1 MPEILD
7 KVYDPQRIEAKWY
20 KYWEEQGLFRA
31 RADGSKPPY
40 CIVIPPPN
48 VTGVLH
54 MGHALNNTLQDILV
68 RSKRMQGFDALWMP
82 GTDHA
87 GIATQNVV
95 ERKLAAEG
103 TDRHALGRDNFIK
116 RVWQWKAESG
126 GQIINQLKR
135 LGASCDWSRERF
147 TLDEG
152 LSRAVREVFVRLY
165 DEGLIYKGDYIINW
179 CPRCRTALAD
189 LEVEHDPHDGHLYH
203 IRYPLA
209 EGDGHLTVATTRPE
223 TLLGDTAVA
232 VNPEDK
238 RYLKFHGATLRLP
251 VLGREIP
258 VITDSYVSLE
268 FGTGALKITPAHDFN
283 DFEVAR
289 RHNLPAI
296 QVIDEGGNMNK
307 EAGPKYVGMDRFVCR
322 EQIVKDLKKLGLLDK
337 VEPYQV
343 PVGHCYRCK
352 VIVEPLVSKQW
363 FVAVKTLAAEA
374 IAAVQDGR
382 TKLIPANWDKSYFD
396 WMNNIR
402 DWCISRQIWWGH
414 RIPAWT
420 CKQCSE
426 VVVSREDPAHCPKCS
441 AAELIQ
447 ETDVLDTWFS
457 SALWPFSTLG
467 WPDKTPEL
475 KLFYPTSVLVT
486 AFDILFF
493 WVARMMMMGI
503 HFMGEVPFREVYIHA
518 LVRDAEGHKMSKS
531 KGNVVDPLDL
541 MNEYGTDAF
550 RFSLAAFAAMGR
562 DVRLNEDRIAGYRN
576 FANKVWN
583 ASRFTLMN
591 LEDYSGT
598 GFQPVEGSSGAGFQ
612 PVDDQP
618 LTTVEAWIISRQQ
631 QVAKEVAARLD
642 AYEFDMA
649 ANALYQFIWHEFCD
663 WYLELIKPQLYAK
676 EDPVARRH
684 CQGVLVGLLSA
695 ILRLLHPF
703 MPFITE
709 EIYQKLPGIQGSI
722 MVAPYPEAIEALL
735 NPQAEA
741 ELNLLMD
748 TITAIRNLRGE
759 MNVPPALQVDVF
771 LQSPGIQVIAALQR
785 HSQSLTQLA
794 KVKELNFND
803 PSGPPAA
810 AAKAVVDAVDIYLPL
825 AGIIDFSEEDRRL
838 TKEIDKLSKD
848 LSGAQR
854 KLTNEDFLAKAPA
867 EVVAKEKDKVQ
878 GWTEKLTKL
887 KNHRERIKELMG

>member
-1 MPEILD
+1 
-7 KVYDPQRIEAKWY
+7 
-20 KYWEEQGLFRA
+20 
-31 RADGSKPPY
+31 
-40 CIVIPPPN
+40 
-48 VTGVLH
+48 
-54 MGHALNNTLQDILV
+54 
-68 RSKRMQGFDALWMP
+68 MQGFDALWMP

-103 TDRHALGRDNFIK
+103 TDRHALGREAFIQ

-165 DEGLIYKGDYIINW
+165 EEGLIYKGDYIINW

-209 EGDGHLTVATTRPE
+209 DGDGHLTVATTRPE

-289 RHNLPAI
+289 RHDLPAI
-296 QVIDEGGNMNK
+296 QVIDEGGNMTK

-363 FVAVKTLAAEA
+363 FVAVKTLAAAA

-420 CKQCSE
+420 CQSCGE
-426 VVVSREDPAHCPKCS
+426 VVVSREDPAHCPKCGGGR
-441 AAELIQ
+441 AHPGDRRPGHL
-447 ETDVLDTWFS
+447 VLFGPV
-457 SALWPFSTLG
+457 ALFHPGLAGPDPGAQALLPHQRPGHRLRHPLFLG
-467 WPDKTPEL
+467 GPHDDDGDSL
-475 KLFYPTSVLVT
+475 HG
-486 AFDILFF
+486 
-493 WVARMMMMGI
+493 RG
-503 HFMGEVPFREVYIHA
+503 A
-518 LVRDAEGHKMSKS
+518 LPGGLHPR
-531 KGNVVDPLDL
+531 P
-541 MNEYGTDAF
+541 
-550 RFSLAAFAAMGR
+550 
-562 DVRLNEDRIAGYRN
+562 
-576 FANKVWN
+576 
-583 ASRFTLMN
+583 
-591 LEDYSGT
+591 
-598 GFQPVEGSSGAGFQ
+598 GAGRRRPQ
-612 PVDDQP
+612 DEQIQGQRRRSPGPDERVRHRRLP
-618 LTTVEAWIISRQQ
+618 LLPGRLRRHGPGRAPQRGPHRRLPQLRQQ
-631 QVAKEVAARLD
+631 GLERL
-642 AYEFDMA
+642 
-649 ANALYQFIWHEFCD
+649 
-663 WYLELIKPQLYAK
+663 P
-676 EDPVARRH
+676 
-684 CQGVLVGLLSA
+684 
-695 ILRLLHPF
+695 LHPD
-703 MPFITE
+703 E
-709 EIYQKLPGIQGSI
+709 PGG
-722 MVAPYPEAIEALL
+722 
-735 NPQAEA
+735 
-741 ELNLLMD
+741 
-748 TITAIRNLRGE
+748 
-759 MNVPPALQVDVF
+759 LQ
-771 LQSPGIQVIAALQR
+771 
-785 HSQSLTQLA
+785 
-794 KVKELNFND
+794 
-803 PSGPPAA
+803 
-810 AAKAVVDAVDIYLPL
+810 
-825 AGIIDFSEEDRRL
+825 
-838 TKEIDKLSKD
+838 
-848 LSGAQR
+848 
-854 KLTNEDFLAKAPA
+854 
-867 EVVAKEKDKVQ
+867 
-878 GWTEKLTKL
+878 
-887 KNHRERIKELMG
+887 

>member
-1 MPEILD
+1 MGIGEGGLGEGVRASYEKALSPLPQIL
-7 KVYDPQRIEAKWY
+7 PQEPTCPRFWTKSTIPSGSRRSGINIGRSRASS
-20 KYWEEQGLFRA
+20 RA

-103 TDRHALGRDNFIK
+103 TDRHALGREAFIR

-289 RHNLPAI
+289 RHDLPAI

-363 FVAVKTLAAEA
+363 FVAVKTLAAAA

-420 CKQCSE
+420 CKHCGE
-426 VVVSREDPAHCPKCS
+426 VVVSREDPTHCPKCGGD
-441 AAELIQ
+441 ELVQ

-467 WPDKTPEL
+467 WPDQTPEL

-591 LEDYSGT
+591 LEDY
-598 GFQPVEGSSGAGFQ
+598 Q
-612 PVDDQP
+612 
-618 LTTVEAWIISRQQ
+618 WH
-631 QVAKEVAARLD
+631 RLP
-642 AYEFDMA
+642 ACGRSAFD
-649 ANALYQFIWHEFCD
+649 H
-663 WYLELIKPQLYAK
+663 
-676 EDPVARRH
+676 
-684 CQGVLVGLLSA
+684 GGGLD
-695 ILRLLHPF
+695 F
-703 MPFITE
+703 
-709 EIYQKLPGIQGSI
+709 K
-722 MVAPYPEAIEALL
+722 
-735 NPQAEA
+735 
-741 ELNLLMD
+741 
-748 TITAIRNLRGE
+748 
-759 MNVPPALQVDVF
+759 
-771 LQSPGIQVIAALQR
+771 
-785 HSQSLTQLA
+785 
-794 KVKELNFND
+794 
-803 PSGPPAA
+803 PPAA
-810 AAKAVVDAVDIYLPL
+810 GQPKKWRPAWMPTSSTWRPTPSTSSSGTSSATGTWNSSSPSFTLKKTPRPAATARASWS
-825 AGIIDFSEEDRRL
+825 AS
-838 TKEIDKLSKD
+838 
-848 LSGAQR
+848 
-854 KLTNEDFLAKAPA
+854 
-867 EVVAKEKDKVQ
+867 
-878 GWTEKLTKL
+878 
-887 KNHRERIKELMG
+887 